1 MFNAL
6 FVDAL
11 HVVCAPERDLA
22 GVAPPDGAVAELAA
36 DAAPSID
43 SEADSVSVADVVY
56 LPVAG
61 AFQLVYK

>member
-1 MFNAL
+1 LFNAL

-11 HVVCAPERDLA
+11 RVVCVPEHGWA
-22 GVAPPDGAVAELAA
+22 GVAQPDGAEAELAA
-36 DAAPSID
+36 DVAPSID
-43 SEADSVSVADVVY
+43 SEADSVSEADVVY

>member
-11 HVVCAPERDLA
+11 HVVCAPEHGWA

-36 DAAPSID
+36 DAAPSIG
-43 SEADSVSVADVVY
+43 SEADSVSVAAVVY
-56 LPVAG
+56 QSVAG